1 MRQPGRPF
9 FLAVLLAA
17 ASTTALFA
25 QRSTTTTGR
34 VVRVVNGDTVPV
46 TGVRLV
52 LHRVGRSLQGPVD
65 STAADPAGRFRFR
78 VPVDTTSLFLVS
90 TNYAGIEYFTPPVLS
105 TAGQGDTTVVLVV
118 SDTSSSAP
126 VKLTARYLV
135 IRAAAEDGSRAV
147 LDLLVLVNGGDH
159 TRVGKDTLTPTWI
172 GSLPAGAVGARVGE
186 ADFSSDAAV
195 IRGDS
200 LLVYAPLAP
209 GEKQVTL
216 EYVLPARTD
225 LSLRFPADSV
235 ATNVLAQDADAHVI
249 NPAMALV
256 DTQTIEGESFR
267 RWVGVPREGSLLNV
281 SVGLAPGQAPS
292 WLRPAL
298 VGLVG
303 AGLLFA
309 LWRLRARRAPAS
321 IDSLTDRIAAL
332 EARYQGREPDV
343 TPEEWQRYVAERDRL
358 RAELDRH
365 LAATRAGA

>member
-1 MRQPGRPF
+1 MRPTGRSLV
-9 FLAVLLAA
+9 LALLFAA
-17 ASTTALFA
+17 LSSSALFA

-34 VVRVVNGDTVPV
+34 VVRLVSGDTVPV

-52 LHRVGRSLQGPVD
+52 LHRVGRNLQGPVD
-65 STAADPAGRFRFR
+65 SMPADAAGRFRFR

-118 SDTSSSAP
+118 SDTSSAAP
-126 VKLTARYLV
+126 VRLSARYLV

-172 GSLPAGAVGARVGE
+172 GTLPSGAVGARVGE
-186 ADFSSDAAV
+186 ADFSSEAAV
-195 IRGDS
+195 IHGDS

-216 EYVLPARTD
+216 EYILPARTD

-235 ATNVLAQDADAHVI
+235 ATNVLAQDTDAHVI

-256 DTQTIEGESFR
+256 DTQTIEGASFQ
-267 RWVGVPREGSLLNV
+267 RWVGVPRANSMLKVTFG
-281 SVGLAPGQAPS
+281 GAPGSVPGWLLPS
-292 WLRPAL
+292 LVAL
-298 VGLVG
+298 MGTGFLVTM
-303 AGLLFA
+303 
-309 LWRLRARRAPAS
+309 WRLRSRAAPAS
-321 IDSLTDRIAAL
+321 LDSLTDRIAAL
-332 EARYQGREPDV
+332 EARYEGRETEV
-343 TPEEWQRYVAERDRL
+343 SAEEWQRYLADRERL

-365 LAATRAGA
+365 LAATRPGA